1 MAIRYGERQQTLMF
15 PPSIEELIPADAPV
29 RAYDAFVN
37 ALDLPTLGV
46 IGDEQQAGR
55 PSYDPAAMLKLLLYG
70 VSYGVRSSRKLERE
84 CHYNLAFIWLMGGL
98 KPDHHTISEF
108 RRRHRKALAQV
119 IKQCA
124 RLCLT
129 YGLIEG
135 NVLFI
140 DGTRMRAN
148 ASLDHNWTPQK
159 AQKVL
164 EELDARIEQA
174 LQQGEQDDQEQA
186 QQGSWVKLPENLA
199 DREQMRDRV
208 AAILEQM
215 RLEGR
220 DRLNTTD
227 PDSVLVKSRQG
238 IHPGYNGEVV
248 TDAKHG
254 LIADSDVVSASTDI
268 GQFTAH
274 IAQAQET
281 LGKSCQTAC
290 GDAGYSDAEDLAP
303 LDENGVD
310 IIVPSQMQAEEKTPG
325 PFHKSQFQYDET
337 SDSYVCPIGER
348 LTYGGYEKARSRR
361 YYKGGKVCLTC
372 PHFGV
377 CTTDRVNGRKVTRDD
392 YEALR
397 AKLAER
403 YASPGGQA
411 IYARRKEKTEPI
423 FGHFKRNLGA
433 GYFLL
438 RGVEKVRAEFSL
450 LAVAYNVRR
459 LISLLG
465 VAGLIGKLTS

>member
-1 MAIRYGERQQTLMF
+1 MAIRYGERQQAMMF
-15 PPSIEELIPADAPV
+15 PPSIEEWVPADAPV

-37 ALDLPTLGV
+37 ALDLPELG
-46 IGDEQQAGR
+46 IACDEHQAGR

-70 VSYGVRSSRKLERE
+70 TSYGVRSSRKLERE

-108 RRRHRKALAQV
+108 RRRNRKALANV

-124 RLCLT
+124 RLCLQH
-129 YGLIEG
+129 GLIEG

-148 ASLDHNWTPQK
+148 ASMERNWTPQK

-164 EELDARIEQA
+164 AELDARIEQA

-186 QQGSWVKLPENLA
+186 EQGSWVKLPEHLA
-199 DREQMRDRV
+199 DQEQMRDEV
-208 AAILEQM
+208 AAILEQ
-215 RLEGR
+215 LQQEGR

-238 IHPGYNGEVV
+238 IHPGYSGEVV

-254 LIADSDVVSASTDI
+254 LIVDSDVVSASTDM
-268 GQFTAH
+268 GQFTTQ
-274 IAQAQET
+274 ITQAQET
-281 LGKSCQTAC
+281 LEKSCKIAC

-303 LDENGVD
+303 LDKDGVEL
-310 IIVPSQMQAEEKTPG
+310 IVPSQMQAEEKTPG
-325 PFHKSQFQYDET
+325 PFHKSQFQYDEAD
-337 SDSYVCPIGER
+337 DSYLCPTGER

-361 YYKGGKVCLTC
+361 YYRGGKQCLSC
-372 PHFGV
+372 RHFGV
-377 CTTDRVNGRKVTRDD
+377 CTTDKVNGRKVTRDD
-392 YEALR
+392 YEAVR
-397 AKLAER
+397 AKLAQQ
-403 YASPGGQA
+403 YASPRGQA
-411 IYARRKEKTEPI
+411 IYAERKVKTEPI
-423 FGHFKRNLGA
+423 FGHVKRNLGA

-438 RGVEKVRAEFSL
+438 RGVEKVRGEFSL
-450 LAVAYNVRR
+450 LAGAYNVRR

-465 VAGLIGKLTS
+465 VAGLIGKLTG